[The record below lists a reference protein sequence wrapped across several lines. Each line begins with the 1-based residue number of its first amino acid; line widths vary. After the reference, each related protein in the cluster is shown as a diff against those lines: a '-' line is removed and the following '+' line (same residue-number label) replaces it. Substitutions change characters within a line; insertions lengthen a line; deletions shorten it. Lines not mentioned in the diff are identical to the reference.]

1 MSEAIGLEE
10 AGPPPDEPAAAAK
23 LRRVDELVG
32 HVELAAVG
40 LSIAMLA
47 LTAITQVLMDKVGD
61 HRPTWPYELIRYGV
75 FFVAMSGAALA
86 AQRKG
91 MFNMDLVTRKLSPR
105 VRAYVRIF
113 AAVLVAVL
121 CSLVVR
127 SAVELRANT
136 FKVKEAHEYIS
147 HGHAYLALIGGAALI
162 AFHFV
167 LHAIIEITYLA
178 SGKIPP
184 DPPHGGH

>member
-1 MSEAIGLEE
+1 MGLEE
-10 AGPPPDEPAAAAK
+10 AGPPPDEPAAAAR

-40 LSIAMLA
+40 LSMAMLII
-47 LTAITQVLMDKVGD
+47 TAVTQVLMDKVGD
-61 HRPTWPYELIRYGV
+61 HRPTWPYELIRNGV

-91 MFNMDLVTRKLSPR
+91 MFNMDLVTRKLSRR
-105 VRAYVRIF
+105 VRAYVRVF
-113 AAVLVAVL
+113 SAVLVAIL
-121 CSLVVR
+121 CALVVR

-136 FKVKEAHEYIS
+136 FEVKEAHEYIS
-147 HGHAYLALIGGAALI
+147 HGHAYLALIGGASLI

-167 LHAIIEITYLA
+167 VHAIIEITYLA
-178 SGKIPP
+178 GGQIPP

>member
-1 MSEAIGLEE
+1 VSEAIGLEE

-184 DPPHGGH
+184 DPPHKRH

>member
-1 MSEAIGLEE
+1 MEE
-10 AGPPPDEPAAAAK
+10 PGPPPDEPAAAAT
-23 LRRVDELVG
+23 LRRADELVG
-32 HVELAAVG
+32 QVELVAVS
-40 LSIAMLA
+40 LSITMLVV
-47 LTAITQVLMDKVGD
+47 TAIAQVLMDKVGD
-61 HRPTWPYELIRYGV
+61 HRPTWPYELIRNGV

-105 VRAYVRIF
+105 ARSYVRIF
-113 AAVLVAVL
+113 AAVMVAVL
-121 CSLVVR
+121 CSMVVR

-136 FKVKEAHEYIS
+136 YKLNEAHEYIS
-147 HGHAYLALIGGAALI
+147 HGQAYLALIGGASLI